1 MTAAAAPDQ
10 QPAVTDD
17 AALRRPARGH
27 ARRAFATGA
36 VMALALIAIGLG
48 AYLFIQQGTRSATAK
63 ASEEA
68 EVAARLL
75 EQFVLRTLDGIEANF
90 TLMHAR
96 LVLEQAGDTKA
107 SDILA
112 ARLAELAAAGR
123 LGLVQVADIAPDG
136 RVRWSSVQ
144 GFDRVDVSDREH
156 VRVHLRPDQGL
167 FVSEP
172 VVGRLSGRRGLQVTR
187 RMEDAA
193 GALIGIA
200 VISIDPGVLSA
211 HLARIQSGP
220 NDQMFLLRADGTVL
234 ARSDAAEAGPER
246 VALGAE
252 VDRAL
257 AAGRGAMIRGSG
269 PLGGPDR
276 FIALRSVPGTPL
288 VVGAGVDAG
297 SALAPVQG
305 LAQLTA
311 MAAILTSLVVMLLAL
326 VVRRRNERLYTRAE
340 LQEARLK
347 GAAAA
352 TARQEIE
359 ALLAGLPIAVYRAR
373 VDAGGGF
380 RLTYAS
386 TAMETLPVAGTNP
399 AREAFLAD
407 LFAGRD
413 AAVEYEA
420 PRPGRT
426 PSWMREAA
434 RVVAQG
440 PEGVEVVGYR
450 ADITAERIYA
460 AQAAEASKLATLGEM
475 ATGLAHELNQPVTAM
490 ALGADNAADALET
503 EGEAGIVE
511 AVQTLRDV
519 AGQALRAQAIID
531 HLRVFGRRDPGPLAP
546 IALDQAVEGAL
557 VIAGSALR
565 AAGIQV
571 LRDIPPDLPPVRGQI
586 VLIEQVLVNLFLNAR
601 DAMAARPPGER
612 RLSLAARAP
621 AEGQMQLMVR
631 DSGGGIAP
639 EVIDRVFEPF
649 FTTKPVGQGTGLGLA
664 ICHGMMAAIGGGIRL
679 ANVPGGAEVVLDFM
693 AAEPEDDRRPAS
705 GHGAQPAA

>member
-1 MTAAAAPDQ
+1 MTAAAAPDP
-10 QPAVTDD
+10 QPAMADA

-36 VMALALIAIGLG
+36 VMALALVAIGLG

-63 ASEEA
+63 ATEEA

-75 EQFVLRTLDGIEANF
+75 EQFVLRSLDGIDANF
-90 TLMHAR
+90 TLLRAR
-96 LVLEQAGDTKA
+96 LMLEQAGDTAA
-107 SDILA
+107 SAILA
-112 ARLAELAAAGR
+112 AHLAESAAAGR
-123 LGLVQVADIAPDG
+123 LGLVQVADVAPDG
-136 RVRWSSVQ
+136 RIRWSSVP
-144 GFDRVDVSDREH
+144 GFEPVDVSDREH
-156 VRVHLRPDQGL
+156 VRAHLGADQGL
-167 FVSEP
+167 FVSAP
-172 VVGRLSGRRGLQVTR
+172 LVGRLSGRRGLQVTR
-187 RMEDAA
+187 RMA
-193 GALIGIA
+193 GPDGDLIGVA
-200 VISIDPGVLSA
+200 VVSIDPDVLSA

-220 NDQMFLLRADGTVL
+220 QDQMFLLRADGTVL
-234 ARSDAAEAGPER
+234 ARSDATEAGPAR
-246 VALGAE
+246 VALGAA
-252 VDRAL
+252 VQDVL
-257 AAGRGAMIRGSG
+257 AAGRGAVIRGSG

-276 FIALRSVPGTPL
+276 FTAIRAVPGTPL
-288 VVGAGVDAG
+288 VVGAGIDAG
-297 SALAPVQG
+297 AALAPVRG

-311 MAAILTSLVVMLLAL
+311 TAAILTSLVVMLLAL

-340 LQEARLK
+340 LQEARLR

-359 ALLAGLPIAVYRAR
+359 ALLAGLPIAVFRAR
-373 VDAGGGF
+373 VGMGGSF
-380 RLTYAS
+380 DLTYAS
-386 TAMETLPVAGTNP
+386 TAMETLPVAGTNA

-407 LFAGRD
+407 LLAGRD

-420 PRPGRT
+420 PRPGR
-426 PSWMREAA
+426 PPAWIREAA
-434 RVVAQG
+434 RVVARG
-440 PEGVEVVGYR
+440 PDGVEVVGYR

-490 ALGADNAADALET
+490 ALGADNAADALEA

-531 HLRVFGRRDPGPLAP
+531 HLRVFGRRDPGPLGS

-557 VIAGSALR
+557 IIAGSTLR
-565 AAGIQV
+565 AAGIQI
-571 LRDIPPDLPPVRGQI
+571 LRDVPPDLPPVRGQL

-601 DAMAARPPGER
+601 DAMAAQPPGER
-612 RLSLAARAP
+612 RLSLIGRQAG
-621 AEGQMQLMVR
+621 EGQVQLVVR

-679 ANVPGGAEVVLDFM
+679 ANVPGGAEAVLDFM
-693 AAEPEDDRRPAS
+693 AAEPGDGARAAS
-705 GHGAQPAA
+705 GAGAQPAA